1 VVGFRAGL
9 DSTVIETRFTVVR
22 SGVPHRAVTIRR
34 LRDYLPPLDHRDALA
49 RSESVLRETA

>member
-9 DSTVIETRFTVVR
+9 DSTVIETRFNVLG
-22 SGVPHRAVTIRR
+22 SALPHRAVTIRR

-49 RSESVLRETA
+49 RSGSVLRETA

>member
-1 VVGFRAGL
+1 
-9 DSTVIETRFTVVR
+9 VIETRFNVVR

-49 RSESVLRETA
+49 GSESVLGETA